1 MAQDLTIKQ
10 GKTFT
15 LVIRAENKDVIVRKA
30 ISAISLAS
38 GAPRL
43 TVTGHG
49 LTNGWRAAVTRVG
62 GMKQINAAN
71 YPWEDSDM
79 QPVTVIDP
87 NTVELNG
94 VTPCDEQGNEWSAYT
109 SGGFLEFYQPVD
121 LTSKTA
127 RMKVRAKQ
135 DKTSQLLVSSDVA
148 DAPLNVL
155 SLTVDNAAKTI
166 VLTVKATDS
175 DDFAWKTGY
184 YDIELVGPTADDVL
198 ELANDKITVAKEVTA

>member
-30 ISAISLAS
+30 ISAISLSS

-49 LTNGWRAAVTRVG
+49 LTNGWRAAVTRVV

-71 YPWEDSDM
+71 YPWKDADM
-79 QPVTVIDP
+79 HPVTVIDA
-87 NTVELNG
+87 NTIELNG
-94 VTPCDEQGNEWSAYT
+94 VTPCDDQGNEWPAYT
-109 SGGFLEFYQPVD
+109 SGGFVEFYQPVD

-127 RMKVRAKQ
+127 RMNIRAKQ
-135 DKTSQLLVSSDVA
+135 DKTSTLLASSESG

-155 SLTVDNAAKTI
+155 SLVTDNAAKTI
-166 VLTVKATDS
+166 KLTIKATDT

-184 YDIELVGPTADDVL
+184 YDTELVGPTADDVI
-198 ELANDKITVAKEVTA
+198 EIASGKFMPTKEVTA